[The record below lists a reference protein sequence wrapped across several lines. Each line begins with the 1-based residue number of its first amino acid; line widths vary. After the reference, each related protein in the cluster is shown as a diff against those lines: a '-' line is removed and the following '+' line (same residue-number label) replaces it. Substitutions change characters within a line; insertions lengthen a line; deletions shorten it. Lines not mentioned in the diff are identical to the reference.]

1 MGVLLYNQKL
11 ADDYNTLIEPKDGGD
26 GTAYTEPHGPSIY
39 SARDDFS
46 WQDYLSGAVDRYY
59 NSAIAELEYS
69 KNNELLDKQNA
80 FNASEAEKARK
91 FNSEEAAKAR
101 EFNAFQAELQR
112 QYEQNMSSSAYQ
124 RAFEDARKAGL
135 NPYILYDNGS
145 ASTPSGAAASGSA
158 ASGSSAH
165 SSNAAAYRVS
175 TSRGNQQMAAMLTSS
190 LISSAA
196 TLMSS
201 IFRIFSGGGASVVK
215 NFNYFGE

>member
-1 MGVLLYNQKL
+1 MGVLLYNKNVASSAQDF
-11 ADDYNTLIEPKDGGD
+11 AVPRENSD
-26 GTAYTEPHGPSIY
+26 GTIDPPGWDNPVIQKAN
-39 SARDDFS
+39 DFT
-46 WQDYLSGAVDRYY
+46 WQDYISGAVDRYY

-91 FNSEEAAKAR
+91 FNSEEAVKAR

-135 NPYILYDNGS
+135 NPFILYDNGS